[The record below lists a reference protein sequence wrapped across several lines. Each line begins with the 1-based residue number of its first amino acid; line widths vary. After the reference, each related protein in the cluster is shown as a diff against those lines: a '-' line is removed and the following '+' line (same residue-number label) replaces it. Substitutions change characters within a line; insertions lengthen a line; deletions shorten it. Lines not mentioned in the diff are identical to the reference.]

1 MKHLFL
7 FSTIILFAFISCSK
21 QYSDAHDAA
30 LIEGRWK
37 VESIRYVGTLNDGTE
52 VSNEEN
58 DCDFFWVGDI
68 VEFKGGEL
76 FLGEKGS
83 GLYSLFSG
91 YPGSIQYSIVNH
103 QLFIPEQVFEDYPQ
117 DTGNG
122 WTATMTI
129 TVGEWTLPYS
139 LSEDTW
145 IIWRKHRIWSAVGYG
160 QFYCDFEFILKRVE

>member
-7 FSTIILFAFISCSK
+7 FSTIILFAFVSCSK
-21 QYSDAHDAA
+21 QYSEAHDAA

-52 VSNEEN
+52 VSNEVN

-76 FLGEKGS
+76 FLGERGT
-83 GLYSLFSG
+83 GFYSMFSG
-91 YPGSIQYSIVNH
+91 YPGSIQYSIIDH
-103 QLFIPEQVFEDYPQ
+103 QLYIPEQVFAADPQ
-117 DTGNG
+117 DAGDG
-122 WTATMTI
+122 WTATMTT
-129 TVGEWTLPYS
+129 TVEECFLPYS

-145 IIWRKHRIWSAVGYG
+145 IIWLKHRGWFKVEYG
-160 QFYCDFEFILKRVE
+160 SFDCDFEFVLKRVK